1 MKHVATLATEVRE
14 FAEKTHT
21 AVIGTVGMPKMKP
34 REKYQAARD
43 RAIGSS
49 AWSRKADTIVDIVVD
64 EDTQERDVQILSG
77 TDQFSA

>member
-1 MKHVATLATEVRE
+1 MATLATEVRE